1 MGKRNY
7 EIPVKRIEKLSKED
21 QLDLTFDLINAI
33 SMVQT
38 PTETALL
45 LEDLLTA
52 GEVKNLGKRLRIAK
66 LLLKAKTQREISE
79 ELHCSF
85 ATVAKV
91 NLWLNQRGEGFKK
104 VIAKLPKQYSMSKLP
119 NRPLT
124 YHLPETLIGLAGMA
138 LASNQKNRLEK
149 FADAMDDKAIMDR
162 SFSEA
167 IDEDFRNRPRKK
179 AI

>member
-7 EIPVKRIEKLSKED
+7 EMPVKRIEKLSKEE
-21 QLDLTFDLINAI
+21 QLDLTFDLINAV

-91 NLWLNQRGEGFKK
+91 NLWLSQRGEGFKK
-104 VIAKLPKQYSMSKLP
+104 VIAKLPKQYSMPKLQP
-119 NRPLT
+119 RPLT
-124 YHLPETLIGLAGMA
+124 YHLPETLISLAGMA
-138 LASNQKNRLEK
+138 LANTQQQRLKK
-149 FADAMDDKAIMDR
+149 FSDKMADKEMMDK
-162 SFSEA
+162 SFQEA
-167 IDEDFRNRPRKK
+167 IDEDFRNKTK
-179 AI
+179 N